1 MNGLLLLPADVI
13 VFCIGKR
20 FLSVRDR
27 WSLSQVCHFLREIFL
42 ARDQEIQYMLAFSI
56 SWDSASLTLDCRVC
70 AFVMSKPLACYAH
83 RACMRDSAMAGR
95 IDLLREFSHRADTS
109 DLVCH
114 ARIAF
119 DEGHDEYGL
128 LAWEIANQRPVSLFD
143 HFMSSCVYNM
153 IRGAQK
159 KRKDLAKELFV
170 LSSIAM
176 RRFIGTLA
184 NSVDRTRRAISFLAL
199 GVDSCWGRAPEG
211 QKFDLIINFGSYE
224 SLYDAIMAT
233 CSRPSYIIV
242 RCDRLFI
249 TFKR

>member
-1 MNGLLLLPADVI
+1 MNGLLQADVI

-27 WSLSQVCHFLREIFL
+27 WSLSQTCHFLREIFL

-56 SWDSASLTLDCRVC
+56 SCDSASLTLDCRVC

-83 RACMRDSAMAGR
+83 RTCMRDSAMAGR

-109 DLVCH
+109 DLICH

-128 LAWEIANQRPVSLFD
+128 LAWEIANQRPVPLFD

-153 IRGAQK
+153 IRWAQK
-159 KRKDLAKELFV
+159 KRKDLAKQLFD
-170 LSSIAM
+170 LSSLEM

-184 NSVDRTRRAISFLAL
+184 KSVDRTRRAVSFLAL
-199 GVDSCWGRAPEG
+199 SSDSCWGRVEKA
-211 QKFDLIINFGSYE
+211 DLIVKLENYD
-224 SLYDAIMAT
+224 SLYDIILVK
-233 CSRPSYIIV
+233 CSRPSYITV
-242 RCDRLFI
+242 RWDRLFI